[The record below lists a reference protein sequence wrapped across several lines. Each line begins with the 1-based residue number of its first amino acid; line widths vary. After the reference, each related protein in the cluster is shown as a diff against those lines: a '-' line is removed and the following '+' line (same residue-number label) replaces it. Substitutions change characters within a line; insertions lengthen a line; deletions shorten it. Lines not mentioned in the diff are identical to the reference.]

1 MKKKNSVF
9 TDRETHLVEL
19 LRERPEL
26 MERFEAILGLTE
38 CEEGPVRRADDV
50 EDMLVEEVRR
60 LGNATMQEW
69 ARKAEEKVARE
80 FKAEHPKSHCSKK
93 KT

>member
-1 MKKKNSVF
+1 MKKRNSVF
-9 TDRETHLVEL
+9 TDREKHFVEQ

-26 MERFEAILGLTE
+26 MERLEAILGLTQ
-38 CEEGPVRRADDV
+38 CEEGPVRCADDV

-60 LGNATMQEW
+60 LGNATMREW
-69 ARKAEEKVARE
+69 ARRAEEKVARE

-93 KT
+93 KS

>member
-1 MKKKNSVF
+1 MKKKNPPF
-9 TDRETHLVEL
+9 TDRETHLIEQ

-26 MERFEAILGLTE
+26 MERFESILGLTE
-38 CEEGPVRRADDV
+38 CEDAPVRRADDV

-60 LGNATMQEW
+60 LGNTTMREW
-69 ARKAEEKVARE
+69 ARKTEEKVARQ
-80 FKAEHPKSHCSKK
+80 FKAEHPKSHCAKK